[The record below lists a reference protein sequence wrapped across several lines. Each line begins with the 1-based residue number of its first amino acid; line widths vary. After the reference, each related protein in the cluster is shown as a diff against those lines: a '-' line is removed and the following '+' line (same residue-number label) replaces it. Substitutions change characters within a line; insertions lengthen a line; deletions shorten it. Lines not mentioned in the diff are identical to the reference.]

1 MRKMIIGA
9 VTAAAL
15 LCAPVTAGAA
25 TAVPL
30 GSTPADSP
38 WSPNPSSNIL
48 PNPNPL
54 AAGQFCA
61 FAVQVAIVTN
71 KEVENTTT
79 LPDGSTVIK
88 VKGNLVLSFQNL
100 STGKTIER
108 NVSGPTT
115 TTISPDGSSGTETGG
130 GNNWFTFG
138 PDGQAN
144 TGEAGL
150 IFTSGRF
157 TATFTTADNTAH
169 KFTLDGHQENGCTL
183 LS

>member
-1 MRKMIIGA
+1 MRKLIIGA
-9 VTAAAL
+9 ATAAAL

-38 WSPNPSSNIL
+38 WTPIPNSGVL

-54 AAGQFCA
+54 TAGRFCA
-61 FAVQVAIVTN
+61 FAVEVAVVTN
-71 KEVENTTT
+71 KEVESTTS
-79 LPDGSTVIK
+79 LPDGSTVIR

-100 STGKTIER
+100 STGKTIQR

-115 TTISPDGSSGTETGG
+115 TTISPDGKSGTETGG

-138 PDGQAN
+138 PNGQKN
-144 TGEAGL
+144 TGEPGL
-150 IFTSGRF
+150 IFTSGNF
-157 TATFTTADNTAH
+157 AATFTTADNTAH
-169 KFTLDGHQENGCTL
+169 TFTLNGTQENGCTL